1 MSCAMRS
8 LDSSMPRHA
17 YRNGPPDFDLETCDL
32 REGDVVDGKYRVA
45 GRMGS
50 GEMGTVYAARDLQRG
65 TDVAIKALRAEMLEN
80 EDAVERLRSEATAV
94 SRIASEH
101 VVRVLDAGSL
111 ATGAPYMV
119 MDLLQGQDCAQVL
132 DECGPLPIDQAVALV
147 AQACAGVACA
157 HALGIVHRDLKPS
170 NLFCVRGSDDR
181 PLVKLLDFGIS
192 KVDPGARSAPN
203 RPVTY
208 HGVFGSP
215 YYMSPEQWRNTNEV
229 DAATDIWAL
238 GVILYELLAGQ
249 VPFPGNSVG
258 EIALGATTKPP
269 LSLREHREEVPPEL
283 EQVVLKCLA
292 KDKGA
297 RYRDVA
303 ELSSALAT
311 YIERS
316 VAASEPATAAS
327 SAPTPAPDVRPT
339 QPRIARVGTW
349 LDRRLREA
357 TSIQAVRVAAVVLGA
372 CVVFVGG
379 LAGLRG
385 LHSVVP
391 PQTAPIASPAL
402 VVRPA
407 AFVGSLAPVPAPSAA
422 VRSALPAAPGRAAPT
437 RATSRRNPCDPPYY
451 FDARGNRVFKVS
463 CV

>member
-1 MSCAMRS
+1 MRS
-8 LDSSMPRHA
+8 LDASILRHPCCDL
-17 YRNGPPDFDLETCDL
+17 PPDFDLEDCEL

-65 TDVAIKALRAEMLEN
+65 TEVAIKALRAEMLEN

-101 VVRVLDAGSL
+101 VVRVLDAGTL

-119 MDLLQGQDCAQVL
+119 MDLLQGQNCAQVL

-181 PLVKLLDFGIS
+181 PLVKVLDFGIS

-203 RPVTY
+203 RSVTY
-208 HGVFGSP
+208 DGVFGSP

-249 VPFPGNSVG
+249 VPFPGSSVG

-303 ELSSALAT
+303 VLASALAD

-316 VAASEPATAAS
+316 VAASEPATAPS

-339 QPRIARVGTW
+339 QPRIARVGRW
-349 LDRRLREA
+349 FDRRSRKA
-357 TSIQAVRVAAVVLGA
+357 TSIQAIRVAALVLGA
-372 CVVFVGG
+372 SVAFFGG
-379 LAGLRG
+379 LAKFPGLY
-385 LHSVVP
+385 SVVP
-391 PQTAPIASPAL
+391 PHPAPIASPVL

-407 AFVGSLAPVPAPSAA
+407 ASVGSLAPVPAPS
-422 VRSALPAAPGRAAPT
+422 SAMQSARPTAPGRTAPT
-437 RATSRRNPCDPPYY
+437 RAPSRRINQCDPPYY